1 MSYAWIALAAFEIT
15 LLMGM
20 LSHLTAAPQDVKR
33 EGRIALEVKSAKSH
47 GQNNVELVAPIGMPT
62 GISTVD
68 DVLNHYSV
76 VIAEL
81 VGKRVGADADDV
93 NTWYKFRI
101 SELLAEQPN
110 NSLEALTDRVPQD
123 LLPMQPEEFLILQ
136 NGGKIV
142 VDGVTVTETPRN
154 DLSFDTPNRYVL
166 FLHFESSSKVAS
178 LAADRAS
185 AFLITA
191 EGELAALTKRPH
203 PLVKDV
209 QVQYNNRLDWLR
221 DDAKARM
228 SRRLDPR

>member
-1 MSYAWIALAAFEIT
+1 MSYARIALVAFEIT

-20 LSHLTAAPQDVKR
+20 LSHLTAAPQDLKL

-47 GQNNVELVAPIGMPT
+47 GQNNVELLAPIGTPT
-62 GISTVD
+62 GILTVD

-76 VIAEL
+76 VVAEL
-81 VGKRVGADADDV
+81 VGKRVGADADNV
-93 NTWYKFRI
+93 YTWYKFRI

-110 NSLEALTDRVPQD
+110 NPLEAFTDRVPLD
-123 LLPMQPEEFLILQ
+123 LLPLQAEELLIVRH
-136 NGGKIV
+136 GGKIV
-142 VDGVTVTETPRN
+142 VDGVTVTETSRD
-154 DLSFDTPNRYVL
+154 DLSFDTAHRYVL
-166 FLHFESSSKVAS
+166 FLYFESSSKIAS
-178 LAADRAS
+178 LAAGRAS

-203 PLVKDV
+203 PLFKDI

-228 SRRLDPR
+228 SRRPNPR

>member
-1 MSYAWIALAAFEIT
+1 VSYARISLVALETT

-20 LSHLTAAPQDVKR
+20 LSHLTAAPQDLER

-47 GQNNVELVAPIGMPT
+47 DQNNVELLAPIGMPT

-68 DVLNHYSV
+68 DVFNHYSV
-76 VIAEL
+76 VVAEL
-81 VGKRVGADADDV
+81 VSKRVGADADDV
-93 NTWYKFRI
+93 NTWHKFRI

-110 NSLEALTDRVPQD
+110 NPLEAFTDRVPLD
-123 LLPMQPEEFLILQ
+123 LLPLQAEELLIVRH
-136 NGGKIV
+136 GGKIV
-142 VDGVTVTETPRN
+142 VDGVTVTETSRD
-154 DLSFDTPNRYVL
+154 DLSFDTAHRYVL
-166 FLHFESSSKVAS
+166 FLYFESSSKIAS

-203 PLVKDV
+203 PLFKDI

-228 SRRLDPR
+228 SRRLNPR

>member
-1 MSYAWIALAAFEIT
+1 
-15 LLMGM
+15 
-20 LSHLTAAPQDVKR
+20 
-33 EGRIALEVKSAKSH
+33 
-47 GQNNVELVAPIGMPT
+47 
-62 GISTVD
+62 
-68 DVLNHYSV
+68 V
-76 VIAEL
+76 VVAEL
-81 VGKRVGADADDV
+81 VGKRVGPDADDV

-101 SELLAEQPN
+101 SELLTEQPN

-123 LLPMQPEEFLILQ
+123 LLPLQPEEFLIVR

-154 DLSFDTPNRYVL
+154 DLSFDTLHRYVL
-166 FLHFESSSKVAS
+166 FLYFESSSKIAS

-185 AFLITA
+185 VFLITA

-203 PLVKDV
+203 PLVNDI

-228 SRRLDPR
+228 SRRLNPR

>member
-1 MSYAWIALAAFEIT
+1 MRYARIALAAFEIT

-20 LSHLTAAPQDVKR
+20 LSHLTASPQDLKR

-47 GQNNVELVAPIGMPT
+47 GQNRVELAAPIGMPT

-76 VIAEL
+76 VVAEL

-123 LLPMQPEEFLILQ
+123 LLPLQPEVFLIVQ

-142 VDGVTVTETPRN
+142 VDGVTVTETLRN
-154 DLSFDTPNRYVL
+154 DLSFDTPHRYVL
-166 FLHFESSSKVAS
+166 FL
-178 LAADRAS
+178 
-185 AFLITA
+185 
-191 EGELAALTKRPH
+191 
-203 PLVKDV
+203 
-209 QVQYNNRLDWLR
+209 
-221 DDAKARM
+221 
-228 SRRLDPR
+228 